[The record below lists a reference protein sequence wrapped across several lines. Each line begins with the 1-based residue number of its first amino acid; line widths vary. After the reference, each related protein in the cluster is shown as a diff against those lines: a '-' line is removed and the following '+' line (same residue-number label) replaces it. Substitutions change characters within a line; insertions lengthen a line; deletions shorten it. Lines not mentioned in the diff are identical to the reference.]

1 MEEDK
6 KEHQALDPHKN
17 KGDESPGVSE
27 RIDKESKEDIEDE
40 KSKQNVKR
48 SFSLFSGSL
57 IQMLKGILEI
67 RLETD
72 FENTTNSI
80 KRDID
85 FKGHN
90 VWILVFSIFIAS
102 IGLNTNS
109 TAAIIGAMLISPLMG
124 PILGVGFSVGTN
136 DLTMLKRSMKSLGVA
151 VTVALITSTIY
162 FSISPLTDADT
173 EILGRTKPTFLDAL
187 IALFGGLAGIVAA
200 SRKEKSNVIPG
211 VAIATALMPP
221 LCAAGFGL
229 ANGKFEYFFGAF
241 YLFLLNSIFISMS
254 TYIIVRYLRF
264 PLVKFIDPIRERKV
278 KRYITLFTLVTLI
291 PSGIIFWNVTKASL
305 FENRA
310 ESFLLE
316 NIHYSGSSVMNSK
329 INYNDTVPFIEV
341 YMIGENVPDKVIDG
355 WKRQLQQSQ
364 YKLEGTKLRIIQNKD
379 NSAQLA
385 GQITEMRGEI
395 LENLY
400 LENSQKLKDKNEKIA
415 FLESTIMNLKK
426 HEIPLKYLSLELSI
440 EYHDLAKFSF
450 AKAVESDFK
459 RTDTI
464 PTFMVQ
470 WKEGTDVSESI
481 KNQVKMARWLKVRLQ
496 LDTVRI
502 INY

>member
-6 KEHQALDPHKN
+6 NKDQTDDPIEN
-17 KGDESPGVSE
+17 KDAESSVVSD
-27 RIDKESKEDIEDE
+27 RITDESKEEE
-40 KSKQNVKR
+40 KTKRNVKR
-48 SFSLFSGSL
+48 SFNLLSSSVTSL
-57 IQMLKGILEI
+57 LKGILEI
-67 RLETD
+67 RKETD
-72 FENTTNSI
+72 FENTTNGI

-90 VWILVFSIFIAS
+90 VWILIFSIFIAS

-136 DLTMLKRSMKSLGVA
+136 DLVMLKRSMKSLGVA
-151 VTVALITSTIY
+151 VSVALITSTIY
-162 FSISPLTDADT
+162 FAISPLTEADS
-173 EILGRTKPTFLDAL
+173 EILARTKPTFLDAL
-187 IALFGGLAGIVAA
+187 IALFGGFAGIVAG

-241 YLFLLNSIFISMS
+241 YLFMLNSIFISMS

-278 KRYITLFTLVTLI
+278 KRYITVFTLVTLI

-310 ESFLLE
+310 ESFLTE
-316 NIHYSGSSVMNSK
+316 NIHYSGSSVMNTK
-329 INYNDTVPFIEV
+329 INFNDTVPYIEV
-341 YMIGENVPDKVIDG
+341 YMIGENVPDKVING
-355 WKRQLQQSQ
+355 WKRQLQLPQ
-364 YKLEGTKLRIIQNKD
+364 YKLEGTNLRIIQNKD
-379 NSAQLA
+379 NSAQLE

-400 LENSQKLKDKNEKIA
+400 LENSQKLKDKNERISY
-415 FLESTIMNLKK
+415 LEKTILNLQR
-426 HEIPLKYLSLELSI
+426 HEIPLKYLSLELAI
-440 EYHDLAKFSF
+440 EYDSLAKFSF

-459 RTDTI
+459 TTDTI

-470 WKEGTDVSESI
+470 WKEGTDIAERQ
-481 KNQVKMARWLKVRLQ
+481 KNQEKMAKWLKVRLQ